1 MGEVVG
7 NVEEK
12 DTTYRLTRTT
22 TFNGRVEPIWMHFSK
37 TKDQRGMIGSFFEK
51 RRVKSLVQSIHD
63 NLAAQRANGGTNW
76 DREDGECIANM
87 KVDKMGFL
95 QELRNAVSRKI
106 PPSQT
111 SRVQHF
117 SSVREWNAFYIPVD
131 FAQPFEVPGATP
143 KDVIPVGSAVRLLE
157 ELKLIG
163 EVLGAEKKMNVEKM
177 PGFMQMKQE
186 DVEKADQK
194 AVHDPTFWPVFSF
207 CILKK
212 LACVSV
218 EKNFPIV
225 LA

>member
-1 MGEVVG
+1 VG

-37 TKDQRGMIGSFFEK
+37 TKDKRGMIGSFFEK
-51 RRVKSLVQSIHD
+51 RRVKSLISSIHD

-95 QELRNAVSRKI
+95 QELRSAVGRKI
-106 PPSQT
+106 PPSQMA
-111 SRVQHF
+111 RVEHF
-117 SSVREWNAFYIPVD
+117 TRVREWNAFFLPVD
-131 FAQPFEVPGATP
+131 FAQPFDVPGAIA
-143 KDVIPVGSAVRLLE
+143 KEVIPVGSSVRLLE
-157 ELKLIG
+157 ELQLIG
-163 EVLGAEKKMNVEKM
+163 EILGAGKKMNVEKM
-177 PGFMQMKQE
+177 PPFMQMKQE

-212 LACVSV
+212 LADLSV
-218 EKNFPIV
+218 QHNLPIV

>member
-1 MGEVVG
+1 MG

-37 TKDQRGMIGSFFEK
+37 TKGKRGMLGSFFEK
-51 RRVKSLVQSIHD
+51 RRVKALISAIHD

-106 PPSQT
+106 PSSQM
-111 SRVQHF
+111 SRVEHF
-117 SSVREWNAFYIPVD
+117 TRVREWNAFFIPID
-131 FAQPFEVPGATP
+131 FALPFDIPGANA
-143 KDVIPVGSAVRLLE
+143 KEVIPVGSSVRLLQ
-157 ELKLIG
+157 ELALIG
-163 EVLGAEKKMNVEKM
+163 EVLGAGKKMNVQKM
-177 PGFMQMKQE
+177 PGFMQMKAE

-194 AVHDPTFWPVFSF
+194 AVHDATFWPVFSF

-212 LACVSV
+212 LADLSV
-218 EKNFPIV
+218 EKNLPIV